1 MLCNPSLWFVSPQG
15 KGGGRAAPAGGVGA
29 SPQQERDASEEP
41 AVLETRPE
49 EAFFSRLDSSHE
61 EEHGVRQEAPHAH
74 GGSSAARCS
83 RDFDSLN
90 LSKYI
95 GEAVSSMVEAKLKI
109 SEWAALWHLCSLFHP
124 ALRRLRTA
132 SPRRLEEALRGQEG
146 GEVTQRE
153 QTADRPALH
162 RRAHHRGLF
171 TDKEGLSLIYEQ
183 LKNIISTDRETH
195 THVSVIISFCKHCG
209 DDIAGLVPRKVKNAG
224 GEVRLVLPSLS
235 DH

>member
-29 SPQQERDASEEP
+29 SPQQERAASEEP
-41 AVLETRPE
+41 AR
-49 EAFFSRLDSSHE
+49 AGDASRGGLLQPPGLQPE

-74 GGSSAARCS
+74 GAAARLAVAGLRLAQPQQVHRRGRELHGGGQAEDLRRGLRCA
-83 RDFDSLN
+83 SL
-90 LSKYI
+90 LP
-95 GEAVSSMVEAKLKI
+95 VP
-109 SEWAALWHLCSLFHP
+109 P

-162 RRAHHRGLF
+162 RRAHHRG
-171 TDKEGLSLIYEQ
+171 
-183 LKNIISTDRETH
+183 
-195 THVSVIISFCKHCG
+195 SVHG
-209 DDIAGLVPRKVKNAG
+209 
-224 GEVRLVLPSLS
+224 
-235 DH
+235 